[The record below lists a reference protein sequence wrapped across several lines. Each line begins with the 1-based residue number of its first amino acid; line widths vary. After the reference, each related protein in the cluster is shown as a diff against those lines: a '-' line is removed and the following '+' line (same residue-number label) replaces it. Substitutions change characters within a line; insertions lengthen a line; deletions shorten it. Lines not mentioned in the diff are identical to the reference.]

1 MFFLCPFCL
10 KIIKYLY
17 WPNNIINMLKR
28 EKLLFYSITALGI
41 SSIITQLIL
50 MREFVSIFYGNE
62 LVFGIILANWLLL
75 TGIGAYLG
83 KFLDRIKN
91 KITLLIICQILIAFL
106 PFLNIF
112 LIRTLSNVIFPIG
125 SLVGITQI
133 FFSSFILLLPYCL
146 ISGFLLVLF
155 CRVFSKKQDETSIGK
170 VYFIDNIGDILG
182 GFLFSF
188 VLIFILNPFQMIF
201 FIMFIN
207 LLAAFLLAGFAKKK
221 VVKNILLL
229 LLIFSLFF
237 AIVDFNKITTE
248 IKYKNQDLLYQKNSL
263 YGNLVITKT
272 NNQLNFFENGII
284 LFSTENTIANEETIH
299 YTAIQH
305 ENPKNILLISGGVAG
320 TTNEILKYDIE
331 KIDYVELDPLI
342 IKLGKKY
349 TKNLDNEKINI
360 INKDARLFVRQTDEK
375 YDIVIIDLPDP
386 STAQLNRFYTTE
398 FFSELKK
405 TLNKNAVVS
414 LSLSSSENY
423 LSREIIELNS
433 VVYNTLK
440 NSFKNTIIIPG
451 QRNYFIASDNKLTY
465 KIADKINKKSI
476 NTSYVNSYYLNGIL
490 TKDRVNYILS
500 SIDKKAG
507 LNHDFNP
514 VSYLHHMLYWVS
526 QFRFNYY
533 PFIIIILIFALIYL
547 IRIKPI
553 PFAIFTTGFA
563 GASLEVVLLIG
574 FQILY
579 GYVYHK
585 IGVIITAFMLGLAI
599 GSFYM
604 NKKIKQMEKKHLIR
618 IEFSI
623 VIFSLLLPFVLILL
637 NTIKNNALVFIS
649 SQIVIPLLTLIL
661 AILVG
666 MEFPLASKLHFKN
679 IASTASQLYNADLI
693 GASLGALVVSALLIP
708 LIGLINVCLLVG
720 LLNMVSGLIILLKE
734 KVII

>member
-1 MFFLCPFCL
+1 MIWPTR
-10 KIIKYLY
+10 IIKYLY
-17 WPNNIINMLKR
+17 WPNNITNMLKR

-50 MREFVSIFYGNE
+50 MREFVSVFYGNE
-62 LVFGIILANWLLL
+62 LVFGVILANWLLL

-112 LIRTLSNVIFPIG
+112 LIRTLSNVIFPMG

-207 LLAAFLLAGFAKKK
+207 LLAASLLAIFVKKRLL
-221 VVKNILLL
+221 KNILLF
-229 LLIFSLFF
+229 LLIFSLVF

-272 NNQLNFFENGII
+272 QDQLNFFENGII

-299 YTAIQH
+299 YTLVQH
-305 ENPKNILLISGGVAG
+305 ENPKNILLISGGVSG
-320 TTNEILKYDIE
+320 TANEILKYNIK

-342 IKLGKKY
+342 IELGKKY
-349 TKNLDNEKINI
+349 TKNLDNKKINI
-360 INKDARLFVRQTDEK
+360 INKDARLFVKQTDEK

-398 FFSELKK
+398 FFKELKK
-405 TLNKNAVVS
+405 TLNNDAVIS
-414 LSLSSSENY
+414 LSLSSAENY
-423 LSREIIELNS
+423 FSKEIIQLNS
-433 VVYNTLK
+433 VIYSTLK
-440 NSFKNTIIIPG
+440 SNFKNVIIIPG
-451 QRNYFIASDNKLTY
+451 QRNYFIASDNNLTY
-465 KIADKINKKSI
+465 KIAERINKKEI
-476 NTSYVNSYYLNGIL
+476 NTTYVNRYYLKGVL
-490 TKDRVNYILS
+490 TKDRINYVLS
-500 SIDKKAG
+500 SIDKNIKP
-507 LNHDFNP
+507 NKDFNP
-514 VSYLHHMLYWVS
+514 VSYYYHMLFWVS
-526 QFRFNYY
+526 QFKFNYY
-533 PFIIIILIFALIYL
+533 PFIAVILILIALYL
-547 IRIKPI
+547 FKIKPI

-585 IGVIITAFMLGLAI
+585 IGVVITAFMLGLAI

-604 NKKIKQMEKKHLIR
+604 NRKIKQMEKKHLIR

-623 VIFSLLLPFVLILL
+623 AFFSVLLPFILISL
-637 NTIKNNALVFIS
+637 NTIKNTTLVFIS
-649 SQIVIPLLTLIL
+649 SQIIIPLLTLII
-661 AILVG
+661 AIMVG
-666 MEFPLASKLHFKN
+666 MEFPLASKLHFKS
-679 IASTASQLYNADLI
+679 ISSTAASLYNSDLI
-693 GASLGALVVSALLIP
+693 GACIGALLVSALLIP
-708 LIGLINVCLLVG
+708 LIGIINVCLLVG
-720 LLNMVSGLIILLKE
+720 LLNIISGLIINFKSF
-734 KVII
+734 

>member
-1 MFFLCPFCL
+1 
-10 KIIKYLY
+10 
-17 WPNNIINMLKR
+17 MLKR

-50 MREFVSIFYGNE
+50 MREFISIFYGNE
-62 LVFGIILANWLLL
+62 LVFGVILANWLLL

-91 KITLLIICQILIAFL
+91 KISLLIICQILIAFL
-106 PFLNIF
+106 PFINIF

-146 ISGFLLVLF
+146 ISGFLLTLF
-155 CRVFSKKQDETSIGK
+155 CCVFSKKQDETSIGK

-207 LLAAFLLAGFAKKK
+207 LLAAFLLSWFARKRVLKG
-221 VVKNILLL
+221 IILL
-229 LLIFSLFF
+229 LLIFSLLFV
-237 AIVDFNKITTE
+237 IVDFNEITTE

-272 NNQLNFFENGII
+272 ADQLNFFENGII
-284 LFSTENTIANEETIH
+284 FFSTENTIANEETIH
-299 YTAIQH
+299 YTLVQH
-305 ENPKNILLISGGVAG
+305 ENPKNVLLISGGVAG
-320 TTNEILKYDIE
+320 TANEILKYNIS

-342 IKLGKKY
+342 IELGKKY

-375 YDIVIIDLPDP
+375 YDIIIIDLPDP

-398 FFSELKK
+398 FFKELKK
-405 TLNKNAVVS
+405 TLNNDAVIS
-414 LSLSSSENY
+414 LSLSSAENY
-423 LSREIIELNS
+423 LSKEIIQLNS
-433 VVYNTLK
+433 VIYSTFK
-440 NSFKNTIIIPG
+440 NSFKNVIIIPG

-465 KIADKINKKSI
+465 KIADKINEKAI
-476 NTSYVNSYYLNGIL
+476 NTSYVNSYYLKGIL

-500 SIDKKAG
+500 SIDKKAR

-526 QFRFNYY
+526 QFKFNYY
-533 PFIIIILIFALIYL
+533 PFIMVILILALIYL
-547 IRIKPI
+547 TRIKPV

-604 NKKIKQMEKKHLIR
+604 NRKIKQMQKKHLIR

-623 VIFSLLLPFVLILL
+623 AFFSVLLPFILISL
-637 NTIKNNALVFIS
+637 NSIKNTTLVFIS
-649 SQIVIPLLTLIL
+649 SQIVIPLLSLII
-661 AILVG
+661 AIMVG

-679 IASTASQLYNADLI
+679 IPTTAATLYNSDLI
-693 GASLGALVVSALLIP
+693 GACIGALLASALLIP
-708 LIGLINVCLLVG
+708 LIGIVNICIVVA
-720 LLNMVSGLIILLKE
+720 LLNLTSGLIILLKE